1 MRCDCK
7 NCTDFGLLCTQGV
20 PRKGGKDW
28 PFGISAF
35 TPDAEVVLG
44 RTAMLGFVGLLITEY
59 VKGHAV
65 F

>member
-1 MRCDCK
+1 MHC
-7 NCTDFGLLCTQGV
+7 LQGT

-28 PFGISAF
+28 AFGIAAF

-59 VKGHAV
+59 IKGGAV

>member
-1 MRCDCK
+1 MMWSVVNPVCK
-7 NCTDFGLLCTQGV
+7 YLQGT

-59 VKGHAV
+59 IKGAAV